1 RARPPLR
8 RRDPARGRTARRGHR
23 CRRARLG
30 PDHDDDRRR
39 EPGRPRHRRHLA
51 GGDDGRRRVHDDH
64 RPGAGPGDPRAHG
77 GPGRGD
83 RAGRAQRHRRPVEHH
98 GDHRPRRRR
107 RRAPRR
113 PRPPRTHGAP
123 RRRPAPSAPP
133 RHPGDR
139 SMSRRTPFVTTLVTL
154 PVLLGGCG
162 LGQSVAGI
170 HDAPTESSDGAAI
183 TEGAGRDVA
192 ARVLDRAA
200 ERREE
205 GAKATAEARAE
216 LFSGPALREADAA
229 ARTDDDGDAA
239 EEHEDLTVLSIS
251 RGSDWP
257 RAVLATSRDGDVQR
271 LHVLVSE
278 DADRAYRL
286 FADVPM
292 AAGSSVPALAPA
304 AEGAPVTVSDAPD
317 EAVTSAADAWAKGV
331 AYPTPSTAPS
341 GVSFEDAFSSA
352 LAKNAKAEDEDLDDL
367 ADYRQRQARVDADS
381 VTFDLAGGGQ

>member
-1 RARPPLR
+1 
-8 RRDPARGRTARRGHR
+8 
-23 CRRARLG
+23 
-30 PDHDDDRRR
+30 
-39 EPGRPRHRRHLA
+39 
-51 GGDDGRRRVHDDH
+51 
-64 RPGAGPGDPRAHG
+64 
-77 GPGRGD
+77 
-83 RAGRAQRHRRPVEHH
+83 
-98 GDHRPRRRR
+98 
-107 RRAPRR
+107 
-113 PRPPRTHGAP
+113 
-123 RRRPAPSAPP
+123 
-133 RHPGDR
+133 
-139 SMSRRTPFVTTLVTL
+139 MSRRTPFAATLVAL

-183 TEGAGRDVA
+183 TEGTGRDVA

-200 ERREE
+200 EGREE
-205 GAKATAEARAE
+205 GAKATAEDRAE

-239 EEHEDLTVLSIS
+239 EEHEDLTVLGIS

-292 AAGSSVPALAPA
+292 AAGASVPALAPA
-304 AEGAPVTVSDAPD
+304 AEGSPATVSDAPD

-331 AYPTPSTAPS
+331 AYPAPSTAPS

-381 VTFDLAGGGQ
+381 VTFDLAGGGQLSFLPMTRTDTITASGELKELKIEDSALEGVLDAATVEDSLSIKHAETLALVTPGSGTAKVVGVSDVLHSATGS